1 MTQQSSFPWEFTRRQ
16 LLWQAGCGF
25 FGTAIAALLNED
37 GFFARHAAAGLPS
50 DRADNPAGPLAQHFP
65 ATAKACIFLY
75 MNGGPSHMDTF
86 DPKPELAAR
95 DGQKQSFNAP
105 EAKSQNASGGT
116 LKGSPFSFSRH
127 GESGLEISEL
137 FPALATQA
145 DELCVL
151 RAMMADSSAHA
162 SACLQMNTGF
172 VRPGFPSLGSWSI
185 YGLGSEN
192 QELPGFVVLQLG
204 SGKPAGGFQNWSA
217 GFMPAAFQG
226 TTFSA
231 SGEPVPN
238 LQSAAG
244 VAMAEQRRRL
254 DLLNI
259 FNAQHLR
266 RTPANDELAAR
277 IASYE
282 LAYRMQAAAPEAVDL
297 SREPRAVQELY
308 GLHHKDTENFG
319 RGCLMARRLVERG
332 VRFVQLFHGDWDSH
346 SKNDSIHRANARQT
360 DLPIAGLLQDLKLRG
375 LLDSTLVIWGGEFG
389 RTPTGRGPA
398 GEVGRDHHALGFSM
412 WMAGGGI
419 RKGMTYGATD
429 DLGFHGVE
437 GKMHVHDL
445 HATIL
450 YLMGVDHKR
459 LTYLH
464 NGREYRLTDVHGR
477 VIRDILA

>member
-1 MTQQSSFPWEFTRRQ
+1 MTQHTPFPCGRTRRQ
-16 LLWQAGCGF
+16 ALWEAGCGF
-25 FGTAIAALLNED
+25 FGTALTALLSED
-37 GFFARHAAAGLPS
+37 GFFTRTAAAGLPP
-50 DRADNPAGPLAQHFP
+50 DRENNPSAPLPPHFP

-75 MNGGPSHMDTF
+75 MVGGPSHVDTF
-86 DPKPELAAR
+86 DPKPALAAR
-95 DGQKQSFNAP
+95 HGQKHSF
-105 EAKSQNASGGT
+105 EASGAKTQKSSGM

-127 GESGLEISEL
+127 GASGLEISEL
-137 FPALATQA
+137 FPMLATHA

-151 RAMMADSSAHA
+151 RAMMADSSAHGSA
-162 SACLQMNTGF
+162 SLQMNTGF
-172 VRPGFPSLGSWSI
+172 LRPGFPSLGSWSM

-192 QELPGFVVLQLG
+192 QDLPGFVVLPV
-204 SGKPAGGFQNWSA
+204 SGTPYAGAQNWSA

-226 TTFSA
+226 TAFNA
-231 SGEPVPN
+231 RGEPVAN

-244 VAMAEQRRRL
+244 VAVAEQRRRL
-254 DLLNI
+254 DLLNS

-297 SREPRAVQELY
+297 SREPLAMKELY
-308 GLHHKDTENFG
+308 GLDQKDTDTFG

-332 VRFVQLFHGDWDSH
+332 VRFVQLFHGNWDTH
-346 SKNDSIHRANARQT
+346 GDNDNAHRRNALQT
-360 DLPIAGLLQDLKLRG
+360 DRPIAGLLQDLKQRG

-389 RTPTGRGPA
+389 RTPIGGVDK
-398 GEVGRDHHALGFSM
+398 GGGRDHHALGFSM

-419 RKGMTYGATD
+419 RKGTTHGATD
-429 DLGFHGVE
+429 ELGFNAVD
-437 GKMHVHDL
+437 GKMHIHDL

-450 YLMGVDHKR
+450 HLMGFDHER

-464 NGREYRLTDVHGR
+464 NGRDYRLTDVHGR
-477 VIRDILA
+477 VIRDIVG